1 MGSHPEGP
9 RHGEAGKG
17 LRISSIRSP
26 PLPSVAVQS
35 YETFQVSFGT
45 QRELVEVGDG
55 QSKRGFCHVRMAGAG
70 AEGFFSDQSSSVLL
84 GQGHT
89 AEAKACYRICQRGAL
104 EHVFFHL
111 AEN

>member
-1 MGSHPEGP
+1 MD
-9 RHGEAGKG
+9 EAGRG

-26 PLPSVAVQS
+26 PLSSVAAQS
-35 YETFQVSFGT
+35 YEIFQVSFRT
-45 QRELVEVGDG
+45 QREVVEVGDG

-84 GQGHT
+84 GQGHV
-89 AEAKACYRICQRGAL
+89 AEARACYWICQRGAS